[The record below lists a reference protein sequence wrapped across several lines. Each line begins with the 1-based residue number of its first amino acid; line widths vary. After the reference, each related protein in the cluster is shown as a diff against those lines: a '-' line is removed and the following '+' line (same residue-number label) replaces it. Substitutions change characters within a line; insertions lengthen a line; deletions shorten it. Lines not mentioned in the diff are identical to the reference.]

1 MGLLVSSGTDATM
14 ARNLNAKIM
23 TDQMQNVM
31 AGQSAQPE
39 GFIAKPEVAKR
50 MQRTVRTIDN
60 LMKRRL
66 IPFYKIG
73 RSVSFKW
80 SEIEAHLRDTCRVL
94 RRGVRESGVGRWRT
108 EGRGTGHITPA
119 LSAKGQKEGEDSKNN
134 SHAYHH

>member
-1 MGLLVSSGTDATM
+1 
-14 ARNLNAKIM
+14 
-23 TDQMQNVM
+23 MQNVM

-94 RRGVRESGVGRWRT
+94 
-108 EGRGTGHITPA
+108 GRGG
-119 LSAKGQKEGEDSKNN
+119 K
-134 SHAYHH
+134 